1 MDGLVE
7 LKTFKVQRS
16 TFGERLKNIFVMEP
30 ACYLL
35 TADS

>member
-16 TFGERLKNIFVMEP
+16 EKDQKIFLRWNPP
-30 ACYLL
+30 AICWTLI
-35 TADS
+35 AEC